1 MVDALLPF
9 YVNTTLQGE
18 ELALVEEH
26 VRQCGDCRVEVDRL
40 RVIFDACR
48 TYAARPGDTPIGPE
62 TKGDMLLATGPV
74 GVGTRIR
81 RGIHAAPAWTKWL
94 LAAQLAAI
102 AILGTLIAGDA
113 RDTATFRTL
122 GNPVAAV
129 SATGNVAVMF
139 DPAIPESEL
148 GRIVRASGATIVDGP
163 TSTGVFVLA
172 IPSGQVDRALPALRA
187 EPAVRMAESLEARSG
202 H

>member
-9 YVNTTLQGE
+9 YVNATLQGE

-26 VRQCGDCRVEVDRL
+26 VRQCGECRGEVDRL

-48 TYAARPGDTPIGPE
+48 TYAAQPFETPPGPDPRSDTPATHGP
-62 TKGDMLLATGPV
+62 A
-74 GVGTRIR
+74 GVPTRIR
-81 RGIHAAPAWTKWL
+81 QGIHAAPAWTKWL
-94 LAAQLAAI
+94 LAAQLGAI

-113 RDTATFRTL
+113 RDTAAFRTL
-122 GNPVAAV
+122 GNPAAAV

-148 GRIVRASGATIVDGP
+148 RRIVRASGARIVDGP
-163 TSTGVFVLA
+163 TSTGVFVLD
-172 IPSGQVDRALPALRA
+172 IPSGRVDRALPALRA